1 MKDVFKIGHDVL
13 WPKKWVECQVV
24 NNVNAAIVGELRQ
37 VPLVQVVCSRPG
49 GGWWWGVLLV
59 KFLELKSNAVC
70 FVSLCVCVCFSVCF
84 LGCF

>member
-1 MKDVFKIGHDVL
+1 MKDVFKIGHHVL

-49 GGWWWGVLLV
+49 GGRWWGVLLV